1 MKSSSAH
8 STTAKPG
15 KSLCE
20 GPDIVCKKIGLTPTN
35 IFHTCIARNASGFL
49 NICGG
54 GSAVTIKELVSR
66 IIVASGKSLSV
77 QHDLSMPTISTSL
90 FLDCSKAQRELEW
103 QPRYTLDQG
112 IQKTIQWWR
121 QNIGAN
127 TRSDGIVMM
136 RRNCLRYLSG
146 HGIAGSFSC
155 SDSRKAGLQ

>member
-1 MKSSSAH
+1 MKSSGAH

-35 IFHTCIARNASGFL
+35 IFHACIARNASGFP

-77 QHDLSMPTISTSL
+77 QHDLSMPTIPTSL

-112 IQKTIQWWR
+112 IRKPSSGGDRILVQTPDRTGSYDAAELPAISV
-121 QNIGAN
+121 
-127 TRSDGIVMM
+127 RSWH
-136 RRNCLRYLSG
+136 RRKLFL
-146 HGIAGSFSC
+146 F
-155 SDSRKAGLQ
+155 